1 MAGYP
6 SIFVTVDIVVL
17 TIRGERLHVLSIRR
31 GEPPYVRRL
40 ALPGGF
46 VDQDE
51 DLDTAAR
58 RELNEETGLDIGDVW
73 LEQLR
78 TYGAPRRDPRAR
90 TVSVAYLAVLADQP
104 EPEAGTDAA
113 AARWWP
119 VDELSPKRLA
129 FDHAT
134 ILADAVERA
143 RGRLEYAPLAAAF
156 CADEFTIAELRRVYE
171 IVWGRSLEP
180 ANFHRKV
187 TRARDFVVSTGRREQ
202 RGSGRPARL
211 YRRGGATQL
220 HPPILRDTSLSS

>member
-1 MAGYP
+1 MVGFPPIY
-6 SIFVTVDIVVL
+6 VTVDIVVL
-17 TIRGERLHVLSIRR
+17 TVRCDRLHVLAIRR
-31 GEPPYVRRL
+31 GKPPYVRRL

-46 VDQDE
+46 VHQDE
-51 DLDTAAR
+51 DLDTAVR
-58 RELNEETGLDIGDVW
+58 RELNEETGVDVGDVW

-90 TVSVAYLAVLADQP
+90 TVSVAHLVVLADQP

-119 VDELSPKRLA
+119 VDELSPRRLA

-143 RGRLEYAPLAAAF
+143 SARLEYAPLAAAF
-156 CADEFTIAELRRVYE
+156 CPEEFTIAELRRVYE

-187 TRARDFVVSTGRREQ
+187 TGARDFVIDTGRREQ

-211 YRRGGATQL
+211 YRRGGATRL
-220 HPPILRDTSLSS
+220 HPPILRDTGLAN